1 MKPTAFSLYVFERVH
16 VRAFRTVP
24 VTSNLSRVTSQFRK
38 DTFCMADDNIPFL
51 HILRPEQEAEC
62 KDDNLLGYNAVQ
74 YPTGR

>member
-1 MKPTAFSLYVFERVH
+1 
-16 VRAFRTVP
+16 
-24 VTSNLSRVTSQFRK
+24 
-38 DTFCMADDNIPFL
+38 MADDNIPFL